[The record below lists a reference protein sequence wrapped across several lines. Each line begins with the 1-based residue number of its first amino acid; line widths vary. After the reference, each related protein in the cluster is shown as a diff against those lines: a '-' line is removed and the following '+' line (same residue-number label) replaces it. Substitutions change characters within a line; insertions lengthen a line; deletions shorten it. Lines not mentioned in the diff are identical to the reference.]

1 MRKLILV
8 KFAPEIFLKG
18 LNRGKFEKKLKDNIK
33 SVLRDLEYE
42 FVEHQ
47 GRWFI
52 YSEQMERIIEKVKK
66 VFGITEVCIV
76 TEVEATMESIEKQAL
91 LELK

>member
-8 KFAPEIFLKG
+8 KYAPEIFLKG

-33 SVLRDLEYE
+33 NVLKDLKYE
-42 FVEHQ
+42 FVEDI

-52 YSEQMERIIEKVKK
+52 YSEQMDMIIEKVKN
-66 VFGITEVCIV
+66 VFGIMEVCIV
-76 TEVEATMESIEKQAL
+76 TEVEATLESIE
-91 LELK
+91 

>member
-33 SVLRDLEYE
+33 NVLRDLDYE
-42 FVEHQ
+42 FVEDQ

-52 YSEQMERIIEKVKK
+52 
-66 VFGITEVCIV
+66 
-76 TEVEATMESIEKQAL
+76 L
-91 LELK
+91 LRAYG

>member
-42 FVEHQ
+42 FVEDQ

>member
-8 KFAPEIFLKG
+8 KYAPEIFLKG

-33 SVLRDLEYE
+33 NVLIGLDYE
-42 FVEHQ
+42 FVEDS

-52 YSEQMERIIEKVKK
+52 CS
-66 VFGITEVCIV
+66 
-76 TEVEATMESIEKQAL
+76 
-91 LELK
+91 